1 MMGAATQALRKNY
14 DSTYPPVRVKHFI
27 SCSYRDLD
35 FLATHLDGITTVS
48 YTDEL
53 MKKTS
58 GKGDCC
64 MLTVVEWGHSR
75 LVCEEY
81 PEYYEDEDHMNYVG
95 EFYFKV
101 NETCLHGDHNIFI
114 VAPNDRDAHNPI
126 LVHLDPSDMSW
137 NERHHYKQSN
147 QKIKYAEKRKE
158 RQKEKKRKAYED
170 QASTYQGNMSWG
182 GSSSSS
188 RPWRQSDWR

>member
-1 MMGAATQALRKNY
+1 MMGAATQALRKNF
-14 DSTYPPVRVKHFI
+14 DTTHPPVRVKHFI

-53 MKKTS
+53 VKKTS

-81 PEYYEDEDHMNYVG
+81 PEY
-95 EFYFKV
+95 
-101 NETCLHGDHNIFI
+101 
-114 VAPNDRDAHNPI
+114 
-126 LVHLDPSDMSW
+126 
-137 NERHHYKQSN
+137 
-147 QKIKYAEKRKE
+147 
-158 RQKEKKRKAYED
+158 
-170 QASTYQGNMSWG
+170 
-182 GSSSSS
+182 
-188 RPWRQSDWR
+188 